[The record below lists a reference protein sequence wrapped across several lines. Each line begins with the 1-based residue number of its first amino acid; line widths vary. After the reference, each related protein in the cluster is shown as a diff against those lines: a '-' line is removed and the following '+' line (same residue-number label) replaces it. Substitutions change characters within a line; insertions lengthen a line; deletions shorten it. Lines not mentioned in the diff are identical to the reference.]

1 MRTKSLFIQHRVSL
15 ALAKQHNQRS
25 SKRADAQLR
34 ALRKALIINPQYIV
48 SLLEALSAD
57 HQRAKRSIE
66 LIRAIGIPAGNAIA
80 IVLPSTIALIEAEP
94 PQDSTSLRRAD
105 NLLCNAIALV
115 EQIVPE
121 RLVDVYRAID
131 QQASATGRLPWW
143 TFRPRQRLQEAFQRS
158 QRRLTLQLT

>member
-34 ALRKALIINPQYIV
+34 ALRRALIINPQHIV
-48 SLLEALSAD
+48 PLLEALSAD
-57 HQRAKRSIE
+57 QHKTKRAIE
-66 LIRAIGIPAGNAIA
+66 LIRAIGLPAGHAIA
-80 IVLPSTIALIEAEP
+80 TLLPSTIARIEAEP
-94 PQDSTSLRRAD
+94 PQDSSSLRRAD
-105 NLLCNAIALV
+105 ALLCNAIAMV

-131 QQASATGRLPWW
+131 RQASANGRLPWW
-143 TFRPRQRLQEAFQRS
+143 TFRPRQRLQEAFLRS
-158 QRRLTLQLT
+158 QRLLSLQLN

>member
-1 MRTKSLFIQHRVSL
+1 MRTKSLLIQHRISF
-15 ALAKQHNQRS
+15 AIAKQHSQRS

-34 ALRKALIINPQYIV
+34 ALRKALIINPQHIV

-57 HQRAKRSIE
+57 SHKAKRAIE

-80 IVLPSTIALIEAEP
+80 ALLPNTIALIEAEP
-94 PQDSTSLRRAD
+94 PHDSTSLRRAD
-105 NLLCNAIALV
+105 TLLCNAIALV

-131 QQASATGRLPWW
+131 QQASASGHLPWW

-158 QRRLTLQLT
+158 QRLLTLQLT